1 MPHPPDPGVAL
12 TCPRLQHWSWQQRGN
27 EAGMWHY
34 FFEDMDTA
42 VATAILVFALGL
54 FLVTTWAE
62 IVGRRKD

>member
-1 MPHPPDPGVAL
+1 
-12 TCPRLQHWSWQQRGN
+12 
-27 EAGMWHY
+27 MWHY